1 MAEQRRGR
9 NPNHPRI
16 GDAIK
21 VDPIRDLA
29 AIQHIKQRL
38 LLSGNYRNYCIFV
51 MGINM
56 AWRANELLS
65 ITVGQVRSLEVGDLL
80 EIKQSKNGKYRAVP
94 VNETVVAAIRSWLA
108 LYENCKSGPALKS
121 KAPLFPSQ
129 KGGVLGVPALCNLV
143 KKWCYDTGLEGNFG
157 SHTLRKTWGYHQRFN
172 FGSPIPLL
180 MKAYGHSSERETLRY
195 LGIQASEVAAL
206 YSKEL

>member
-1 MAEQRRGR
+1 MTERSRGR
-9 NPNHPRI
+9 NLNHPQT

-21 VDPIRDLA
+21 VDPIRDLTA
-29 AIQHIKQRL
+29 VRLIKRRL
-38 LLSGNYRNYCIFV
+38 LQSGKHRNYCIFV

-80 EIKQSKNGKYRAVP
+80 ELKQSKNGKYRAVP
-94 VNETVVAAIRSWLA
+94 VNKTVVAAIQTWLA
-108 LYENCKSGPALKS
+108 LYENYGAGTLLGG

-129 KGGVLGVPALCNLV
+129 KGGTLGVPALCNLV
-143 KKWCYDTGLEGNFG
+143 KKWCAETELEGNFG
-157 SHTLRKTWGYHQRFN
+157 SHTLRKTWGYHQRTS

-180 MKAYGHSSERETLRY
+180 MKAYGHSSESETLRY
-195 LGIQASEVAAL
+195 LGIQASEVSAL
-206 YSKEL
+206 YSWEL